1 MASPAAKVMRAWLYS
16 NAATGLHKN
25 LTLSTAAAHPRQ
37 ISKLAADELLI
48 HVRATGLNP
57 ADYKIPELPY
67 GMSRLMVSVPASPG
81 FDFAGTVTALG
92 GGVKVAA
99 VGDSVFGRLD
109 PTRFGSLGEYI
120 VARSSGCARMPQGLS
135 FEDASAI
142 GSAGLASYNSIA
154 PYVPDTASTKK
165 DGGFRVFINGG
176 SGGTGTFGIQIAKLL
191 GCHVTTSCSA
201 RNLELCKAL
210 GADEV
215 IDYTQGNLVETL
227 KAKGP
232 VFSLAVDN
240 VGLPADLYTAADH
253 FLLPKG
259 TFVQVGADV
268 SMAGNPESLQNRLL
282 TFDLEVR
289 LMTSRMLRP
298 SILGG
303 GSRTF
308 KFLAFANKTEDLAR
322 IAGWIADGKM
332 KVALDEVFDFENAPA
347 AYEKLRQGHA
357 RGKIVVRGA
366 TQPSS

>member
-25 LTLSTAAAHPRQ
+25 LTLSTAAAHPRPT
-37 ISKLAADELLI
+37 SKLAADELLI

-67 GMSRLMVSVPASPG
+67 GMSRLMISVPASPG
-81 FDFAGTVTALG
+81 FDFAGTVMALG

-142 GSAGLASYNSIA
+142 GSAGLASYTSIA
-154 PYVPDTASTKK
+154 PYVPDNASTKK

-232 VFSLAVDN
+232 VFSLVVDN
-240 VGLPADLYTAADH
+240 IGLPADLYTAADH

-268 SMAGNPESLQNRLL
+268 SMAGM
-282 TFDLEVR
+282 R

-308 KFLAFANKTEDLAR
+308 KFLAFANKSEDLAR

-332 KVALDEVFDFENAPA
+332 KVALDEVFDFENVPA
-347 AYEKLRQGHA
+347 AYEKLRLGHA

-366 TQPSS
+366 TQPAS